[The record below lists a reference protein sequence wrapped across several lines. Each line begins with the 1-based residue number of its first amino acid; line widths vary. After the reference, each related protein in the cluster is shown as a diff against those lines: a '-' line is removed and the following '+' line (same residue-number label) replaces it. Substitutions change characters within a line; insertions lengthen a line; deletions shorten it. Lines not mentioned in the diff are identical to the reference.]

1 MITRGGIIKKVD
13 SKHFEDVRRS
23 GIIAIK
29 LQKDDLLFWVR
40 LAEKGDHII
49 LTTKKGQAI
58 RFKETD
64 ARQMGRGAQGVRAMR
79 LKKGD
84 ELVGADIISAKEK
97 DTLILVVSENGFGK
111 KTKVSEYRLQ
121 KRGGSG
127 IKTSKVTPKTGNLV
141 SAKVLSP
148 DLEEVIAISKKGQVI
163 RTSLKEIS
171 QLGRATQGVRIMRLD
186 SKDQL
191 ASITCL

>member
-1 MITRGGIIKKVD
+1 MITKEGIIKKVD
-13 SKHFEDVRRS
+13 AKQFQDVRRS

-29 LQKDDLLFWVR
+29 LQKDDVLCWVR
-40 LAEKGDHII
+40 FVGKGDHIL
-49 LTTKKGQAI
+49 LTTKKGQAV

-64 ARQMGRGAQGVRAMR
+64 VRPMGRGAQGVRAMR

-84 ELVGADIISAKEK
+84 ELVGADVVSAKEQEA
-97 DTLILVVSENGFGK
+97 LVLVVSENGFGK

-127 IKTSKVTPKTGNLV
+127 IKTAKVTPKTGNLV
-141 SAKVLSP
+141 SAKVLAEGM
-148 DLEEVIAISKKGQVI
+148 EEIVAISKKGQVI
-163 RTSLKEIS
+163 RTSLQEIS
-171 QLGRATQGVRIMRLD
+171 ELGRATQGVRIMRLD
-186 SKDQL
+186 TKDQL